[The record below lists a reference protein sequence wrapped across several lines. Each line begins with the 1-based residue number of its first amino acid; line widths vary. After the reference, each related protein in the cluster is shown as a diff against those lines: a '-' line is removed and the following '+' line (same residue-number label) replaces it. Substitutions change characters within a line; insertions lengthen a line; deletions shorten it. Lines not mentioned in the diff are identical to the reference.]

1 MPVAGLSSRMNDSDL
16 LEAARDAQSEAYVP
30 YSEYTV
36 GAALKTADGEVFV
49 GCNIENANY
58 SNSLHAEE
66 VAIAEAVKNG
76 YGEFETLA
84 VSSGE
89 RDAVTPCGMCR
100 QTLAEFCDE
109 DLRVLCDAGADGVR
123 EHRLGQLLPE
133 TITRETL
140 GK

>member
-1 MPVAGLSSRMNDSDL
+1 MNDSDL

-100 QTLAEFCDE
+100 QTLAEFAADDLVVACDE
-109 DLRVLCDAGADGVR
+109 GDDAVT
-123 EHRLGQLLPE
+123 EYTLGELLPN
-133 TITRETL
+133 TINEGTLDDARED
-140 GK
+140 